1 MTAQPERAHARLSPS
16 SSKRWINC
24 PGSIRLEDGI
34 PDVDSPYAAE
44 GTAAHALAETC
55 LTRNKD
61 ATAYTNMLIN
71 GQKITTEMAEGVQ
84 MYVDWV
90 RDMVRGV
97 DRKQAN
103 DYLIEERLP
112 ISVIEDSGTADAIV
126 YRYSDKTLIVGDLK
140 FGRGVAVDA
149 FENTQAILYAI
160 GAVERFKNNPIE
172 RIICAIIQPRCPHP
186 DGPIRTWELSR
197 AELLDWQMELAAAAK
212 ATKAPD
218 APLQAG
224 EWCRFCKAAP
234 SCPKLQEKVMGDV
247 MADFSVGG
255 EIIVSDPRQFTPEM
269 LAKGLKAAMVI
280 EIWCKRLREFAHSE
294 AKAGRVPPGFKLVAT
309 RANRRFKDPNSAKLF
324 LEMWGIEDDAIYT
337 PPEMRSA
344 AQLEKAVGKK
354 IFKELSHLIES
365 VSSGAV
371 LAPLDDP
378 RPPVLPDAATEFSTL
393 EEE

>member
-34 PDVDSPYAAE
+34 LDVDSPYAAE
-44 GTAAHALAETC
+44 GTAAHSLAELC
-55 LTRNKD
+55 LRNRKD
-61 ATAYTNMLIN
+61 GAYYVGQMIN
-71 GQKITTEMAEGVQ
+71 GVKVTSEMAEGVQ
-84 MYVDWV
+84 MYIDWV

-97 DRKQAN
+97 DRQQDN
-103 DYLIEERLP
+103 DWLLEERLP

-160 GAVERFKNNPIE
+160 GAVERFKHHPIE
-172 RIICAIIQPRCPHP
+172 RVVCAIIQPRCPHP

-197 AELLDWQMELAAAAK
+197 AELADWQIELSAAAK

-218 APLQAG
+218 APLEAG

-234 SCPKLQEKVMGDV
+234 SCPKLQEKVMQDV

-255 EIIVSDPRQFTPEM
+255 DIIVSDPHAFSPE
-269 LAKGLKAAMVI
+269 AIANGLKAIPVI
-280 EIWCKRLREFAHSE
+280 ELWCKRLREYAHNE

-309 RANRRFKDPNSAKLF
+309 RANRRFKNPEGAKLF
-324 LEMWGIEDDAIYT
+324 LELYGIEDEDVYT
-337 PPEMRSA
+337 PPQMRSA

-354 IFKELSHLIES
+354 VFKELSHLIES

-378 RPPVLPDAATEFSTL
+378 RPPVLPDAATEFSTI
-393 EEE
+393 EED